1 MRTTHQTVA
10 IIAMTTFL
18 AALGPHPPAHAA
30 GSITYTYDSQGR
42 IYTAV
47 YVVGTTTITE
57 TYSYDPA
64 GNRTSVVTQ

>member
-1 MRTTHQTVA
+1 MQTTHQVTA
-10 IIAMTTFL
+10 IITLTAFL
-18 AALGPHPPAHAA
+18 SALSPIHPAQAA

-47 YVVGTTTITE
+47 YMVGTNIITE

>member
-1 MRTTHQTVA
+1 MRHIRHFSTILVLTA
-10 IIAMTTFL
+10 FL
-18 AALGPHPPAHAA
+18 SALTPIPPAHAA

>member
-1 MRTTHQTVA
+1 MHYTRQAIA
-10 IIAMTTFL
+10 IIFLTAFL
-18 AALGPHPPAHAA
+18 ASLTPASAA